1 MYRIAIMLASQSLA
15 SRQSALCRPS
25 AAAFRP
31 VRTAPVVRAPVVCRA
46 AAEAEVV
53 EADNGAKYG
62 VAHFRFQR
70 GSAHKVR
77 RILDVLRG
85 RKYEE
90 CVKMMELMP
99 YRACE
104 PILKTLK
111 SAAANAKERT
121 EARKSKLVVGEAFA
135 DEGPILKRFRCRAQ
149 GRGYRIAKPT
159 FHLTIKL
166 EEQE

>member
-1 MYRIAIMLASQSLA
+1 M
-15 SRQSALCRPS
+15 
-25 AAAFRP
+25 
-31 VRTAPVVRAPVVCRA
+31 V
-46 AAEAEVV
+46 EAEQ
-53 EADNGAKYG
+53 KYG

-85 RKYEE
+85 RPYEQ

-111 SAAANAKERT
+111 SAAANAKNRT
-121 EARKSKLVVGEAFA
+121 SAMKSKLVVGEAYA

-149 GRGYRIAKPT
+149 GRGFRIAKPT
-159 FHLTIKL
+159 FHLTIRL